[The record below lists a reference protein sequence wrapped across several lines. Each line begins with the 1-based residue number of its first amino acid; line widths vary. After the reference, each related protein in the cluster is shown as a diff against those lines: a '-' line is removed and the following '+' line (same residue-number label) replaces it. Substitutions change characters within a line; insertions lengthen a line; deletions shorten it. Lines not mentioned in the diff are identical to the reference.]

1 MICHG
6 SSDINKDGW
15 CVAISSH
22 CTTAE
27 PLNPIQRPSEISR
40 CFRTRG
46 ATPGFLDPL
55 PKQEHSERK
64 PIVLTLSSKCKTG
77 FAKHNACLQK
87 VICNGNNTKAAI
99 LTSNYRFIK
108 KVLLFFSTDLL
119 PEFFLFI
126 LLGSIWIYVTTIIRE
141 QQWMPALSVGDIT
154 T

>member
-1 MICHG
+1 MDKRW
-6 SSDINKDGW
+6 SLKEALTWVKTDGVSPFPPTVPQPNHW
-15 CVAISSH
+15 
-22 CTTAE
+22 T
-27 PLNPIQRPSEISR
+27 PFSR

-64 PIVLTLSSKCKTG
+64 PTVLTLSSKCKTG
-77 FAKHNACLQK
+77 FAKHNPCLQK
-87 VICNGNNTKAAI
+87 VITNGNNTKAAI
-99 LTSNYRFIK
+99 LTSINYRFIK
-108 KVLLFFSTDLL
+108 KILLFFSTDLL
-119 PEFFLFI
+119 LEFFFFI